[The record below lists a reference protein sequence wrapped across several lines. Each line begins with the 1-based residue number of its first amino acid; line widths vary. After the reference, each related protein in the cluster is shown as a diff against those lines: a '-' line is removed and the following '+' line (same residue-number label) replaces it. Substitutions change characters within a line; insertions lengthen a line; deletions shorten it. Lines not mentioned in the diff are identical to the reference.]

1 MRAAY
6 GPKQATVVVGV
17 CGVAGAS
24 CDEGPEGTA
33 SIAAAEVDHGQKPL
47 EHVHFPLENVEVL
60 SEHVGFPMKSV
71 AFLNRHVDFPMENLH
86 YPVC

>member
-1 MRAAY
+1 MAGGLGMRAAY

-33 SIAAAEVDHGQKPL
+33 SIAAAEVDHGQKMHIRAHGSFDA
-47 EHVHFPLENVEVL
+47 HVRFRLRVLMRMLHF
-60 SEHVGFPMKSV
+60 
-71 AFLNRHVDFPMENLH
+71 
-86 YPVC
+86 